1 MVIIRMLFSQKH
13 KTRTQQLIHLLHLPL
28 PRSLPRHV
36 VRLVAT
42 VIRPLAKLAFG
53 VTIAGAA
60 LAADL
65 NLPEL
70 GDPGAGI
77 ITPSQE
83 YELGQKWMRAYRAQ
97 VPTSSDP
104 FLQAYLEKLVF
115 QLSTYSDLKDPRLD
129 VLVVEN
135 PTLNAFAVPGG
146 VVGIHTGLLLYANT
160 EQQLASVIAHE
171 LGHLSQRHFARGVR
185 ERQENSVKTM
195 AALLASILIAAS
207 SQGDGGMAAIAA
219 TQAASIDAQLRFS
232 RGMEQEA
239 DRIGME
245 TLVRAGMNP
254 YAMPEMFEEMMKL
267 NRYQR
272 RPPEFLLT
280 HPLSESRVN
289 DTKLRAQQY
298 PKRLNPLELEY
309 QLIKARVELLHQK
322 DPVYALQMFESRAKA
337 SSVAGEAAKYGLAL
351 AHTQAGKTDRAKE
364 LLRELLDRDP
374 RSPYY
379 NIALAE
385 AYSEAGQADEA
396 IALLQ
401 SEKKHYPRYHPLNVR
416 LAEILM
422 KAGHYKQCE
431 QVLKAHVERRPKDD
445 YVWYLLAEVH
455 GLAGNILDV
464 HLARAEYFLLNGVFE
479 KAEIQLSHAL
489 KMVQDDRFQLA
500 KVEQRLK
507 EVRKMEREMNL

>member
-1 MVIIRMLFSQKH
+1 MRFPALIRV
-13 KTRTQQLIHLLHLPL
+13 TATWLLGLMM
-28 PRSLPRHV
+28 S
-36 VRLVAT
+36 
-42 VIRPLAKLAFG
+42 
-53 VTIAGAA
+53 GAA
-60 LAADL
+60 LGANL

-104 FLQAYLEKLVF
+104 FLQSYLEELVTR
-115 QLSTYSDLKDPRLD
+115 LSTYSDLKDPRLD

-146 VVGIHTGLLLYANT
+146 VVGIHTGLFLYANT
-160 EQQLASVIAHE
+160 EEQLASVVAHE
-171 LGHLSQRHFARGVR
+171 LGHLSQRHFARTV
-185 ERQENSVKTM
+185 QEQKENAVKTM
-195 AALLASILIAAS
+195 AAMLASILIATS
-207 SQGDGGMAAIAA
+207 TQGDGGMAAIAA

-232 RGMEQEA
+232 RSMEQEA

-267 NRYQR
+267 TRYQR

-289 DTKLRAQQY
+289 DTRLRAQQY
-298 PKRLNPLELEY
+298 RKRLDPLELEY
-309 QLIKARVELLHQK
+309 QLMKVRVELLHQN
-322 DPVYALQMFESRAKA
+322 DPIYALQMFENRAKA
-337 SSVAGEAAKYGLAL
+337 SSLQGEAAKYGLAL
-351 AHTQAGKTDRAKE
+351 AHTRAGKTGRAKE
-364 LLRELLDRDP
+364 LLHELRERNPNNL
-374 RSPYY
+374 YY
-379 NIALAE
+379 IIALAE
-385 AYSEAGQADEA
+385 AHSEAGQTDEA
-396 IALLQ
+396 IAIL
-401 SEKKHYPRYHPLNVR
+401 EDERKRYPRYHPLNIR
-416 LAEILM
+416 LAEVLM
-422 KAGHYKQCE
+422 KAGKYQQCE
-431 QVLKAHVERRPKDD
+431 QLLKAHVERRPKDD

-464 HLARAEYFLLNGVFE
+464 HLARAEYFVLNGIFE

-489 KMVQDDRFQLA
+489 KMVQEDRFQLA
-500 KVEQRLK
+500 RVEQRLK
-507 EVRKMEREMNL
+507 EVRKLEREMKL